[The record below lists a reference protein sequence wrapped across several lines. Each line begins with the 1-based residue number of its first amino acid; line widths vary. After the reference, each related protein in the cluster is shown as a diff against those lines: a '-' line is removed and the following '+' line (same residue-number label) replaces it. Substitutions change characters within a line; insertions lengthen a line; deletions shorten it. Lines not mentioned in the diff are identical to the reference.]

1 MMSPSIDALFKK
13 YLHCLIFLWFGGGTL
28 LGCFCSQAEEPMPD
42 GDTGAL
48 SIESKTALY
57 SADCYITGE
66 ENEDD
71 KKRSSIGIG
80 ESFTLT
86 LTGKPMGDIKKLTWA
101 FVSGKELVE
110 EIGEDKL
117 KGTAKITL
125 SVRKDLTPDLL
136 KNQSSITLKVT
147 TSEGRTVTMQ
157 DSMVVFFPTGMTA
170 THRGVGTPEVGC
182 NGSYTTFSPTGCYI
196 AAYERLL

>member
-28 LGCFCSQAEEPMPD
+28 LGCFCSQAEEPLPD

-125 SVRKDLTPDLL
+125 SVRKDLTPDQL

-157 DSMVVFFPTGMTA
+157 DSMVVFSP
-170 THRGVGTPEVGC
+170 PE
-182 NGSYTTFSPTGCYI
+182 
-196 AAYERLL
+196 

>member
-28 LGCFCSQAEEPMPD
+28 LGCFCSQAEEPLPD

-71 KKRSSIGIG
+71 KEKFHRHRRILHSYVD
-80 ESFTLT
+80 
-86 LTGKPMGDIKKLTWA
+86 GKTY
-101 FVSGKELVE
+101 
-110 EIGEDKL
+110 
-117 KGTAKITL
+117 
-125 SVRKDLTPDLL
+125 
-136 KNQSSITLKVT
+136 
-147 TSEGRTVTMQ
+147 GR
-157 DSMVVFFPTGMTA
+157 
-170 THRGVGTPEVGC
+170 
-182 NGSYTTFSPTGCYI
+182 Y
-196 AAYERLL
+196 

>member
-1 MMSPSIDALFKK
+1 M
-13 YLHCLIFLWFGGGTL
+13 
-28 LGCFCSQAEEPMPD
+28 

-125 SVRKDLTPDLL
+125 SVRKDLTPDQL

-157 DSMVVFFPTGMTA
+157 DSMVVFFPP
-170 THRGVGTPEVGC
+170 PE
-182 NGSYTTFSPTGCYI
+182 
-196 AAYERLL
+196 

>member
-1 MMSPSIDALFKK
+1 MFVDLNNTKTNLSSNKEI
-13 YLHCLIFLWFGGGTL
+13 
-28 LGCFCSQAEEPMPD
+28 AEENKLEYVQTCMR
-42 GDTGAL
+42 L
-48 SIESKTALY
+48 TALY
-57 SADCYITGE
+57 DIDDTILDRIKDDNQVQDTIIEAIKAERE

-125 SVRKDLTPDLL
+125 S
-136 KNQSSITLKVT
+136 
-147 TSEGRTVTMQ
+147 SESRI
-157 DSMVVFFPTGMTA
+157 P
-170 THRGVGTPEVGC
+170 
-182 NGSYTTFSPTGCYI
+182 
-196 AAYERLL
+196 AAA